1 MTPLERAKLRIE
13 EDVARRSREQQDR
26 LKGRSALTDYGRAFQ
41 DSLQNQPFIFGVDF
55 AAGVDTSAYT
65 QSANAATTNTEAC
78 SSSSSE
84 SCSSSSSSFD

>member
-13 EDVARRSREQQDR
+13 EDVARRRREQQDR

-55 AAGVDTSAYT
+55 AAGVDTSVPL
-65 QSANAATTNTEAC
+65 NNVATTNTDTS

-84 SCSSSSSSFD
+84 SCSSPSPSFE